1 MSLVQV
7 CRGFILVFL
16 LGQNLC
22 LAKPPKKT
30 PGQLLLPAA
39 SCPQLLSQVDF
50 NEIVF
55 SSRRAEYMEQRRGHT
70 FFGTAQQE
78 DWYQSIERT
87 LFFAML
93 SGAYSEA
100 QLLAWLGQKDLL
112 TPGKPDPASPV
123 GKHFK
128 AEIQEAIKF
137 GTRYM
142 NARYSNS
149 TYADVDA
156 MKEGIRRALTSL
168 VAMNRALK
176 KSAPDR
182 PVLTGVLKLDDR
194 TPWGLFGDSP
204 SITDKFV
211 AIPERVERS
220 VKSTATRRPPHL
232 RVWVGPQFREHYLRI
247 SDMRGEIRQMVPLSD
262 SELLVVAEAE
272 SDRKIGTTFNGF
284 GPHNLQLAVIEVPSA
299 RKPGSTRSTKAEVS
313 RRSEVRVSEAFGRVA
328 VSPDGAYIAL
338 VAQGSPP
345 ILFDSSTLEELGR
358 ASSAPLSASSTRFD
372 TDPAYT
378 AVTFSKDSRKLLIAT
393 DTNSVGV
400 YSVPT
405 LKMVDSFSE
414 IGGKPSVNSP
424 VLASNLEQLATR
436 KETWC
441 FGSGELDFLPLVAKV
456 SGGGR
461 CSGYRLVDKS
471 PRLTARSEMNLYELQ
486 GRDEI
491 GEARVHSIA
500 AHPTKPV
507 LATLVGND
515 TRAVALWKIDQE
527 NAPTL
532 QRYISVPHT
541 DDSRQDVH
549 FSSEGNF
556 IMVSYSRGV
565 LVLDLSGS
573 LQGFFPSTRYGGVEL
588 SRVVHLDERRKL
600 LFDGDD
606 SGVTV
611 FELDY

>member
-7 CRGFILVFL
+7 CRGIVFIFFVS
-16 LGQNLC
+16 QNLC
-22 LAKPPKKT
+22 LAKPPKKA
-30 PGQLLLPAA
+30 PGQLLLPTA

-55 SSRRAEYMEQRRGHT
+55 SSRRADYMENRRGHT

-78 DWYQSIERT
+78 HWYQSIERT

-93 SGAYSEA
+93 SGAYPEA

-112 TPGKPDPASPV
+112 VPGKPDPASPA
-123 GKHFK
+123 GKHFR
-128 AEIQEAIKF
+128 AEIGEAIKF

-142 NARYSNS
+142 NVRYSS
-149 TYADVDA
+149 TTYADADS
-156 MKEGIRRALTSL
+156 MREGIRRALTSL
-168 VAMNRALK
+168 VAMNRALNEIT
-176 KSAPDR
+176 PDR
-182 PVLTGVLKLDDR
+182 PALTGSVRLEDR
-194 TPWGLFGDSP
+194 TPRGLFGDSP
-204 SITDKFV
+204 VVTDTFV
-211 AIPERVERS
+211 AIAERVERS
-220 VKSTATRRPPHL
+220 VKPARMPRPPHL
-232 RVWVGPQFREHYLRI
+232 RVWVGPKFREHYLRI
-247 SDMRGEIRQMVPLSD
+247 SDMRGEIRQIVPLSD
-262 SELLVVAEAE
+262 TELLVVAEAE
-272 SDRKIGTTFNGF
+272 SDRKIGTTFNDF
-284 GPHNLQLAVIEVPSA
+284 GTHYLQLAVIEIPSA
-299 RKPGSTRSTKAEVS
+299 RRPGSTRSAKAKVS
-313 RRSEVRVSEAFGRVA
+313 RRSEVRASEAFGRVA

-338 VAQGSPP
+338 AAHGTPP
-345 ILFDSSTLEELGR
+345 LLFDSSTLEELGR

-372 TDPAYT
+372 TDPTYT
-378 AVTFSKDSRKLLIAT
+378 AITFAKDSRKLLIAT

-400 YSVPT
+400 YSVPA
-405 LKMVDSFSE
+405 LKMVDSYSE

-441 FGSGELDFLPLVAKV
+441 FGSGELDFLPLVTKL

-461 CSGYRLVDKS
+461 CSGYTLVDKN
-471 PRLTARSEMNLYELQ
+471 PHLRARSEMNLYELQ

-491 GEARVHSIA
+491 DKAYVLSVA

-515 TRAVALWKIDQE
+515 TRAVALWKVDQA
-527 NAPTL
+527 NTTVL

-565 LVLDLSGS
+565 LLLDLSGN

-588 SRVVHLDERRKL
+588 SRVVRLDERRKL